1 MMNNYL
7 TALCCDNFGKWYKYR
22 MIRISKTNEF
32 EKFVRS
38 KQIRYINYYDKSTKL
53 FVKRVYL

>member
-1 MMNNYL
+1 MEHYY

-22 MIRISKTNEF
+22 MIRKSKTNQF
-32 EKFVRS
+32 EDFAKT

>member
-1 MMNNYL
+1 MKIIYL

-22 MIRISKTNEF
+22 MIKESKTNEF

-38 KQIRYINYYDKSTKL
+38 KQIRYINYYNKETKL